1 MSIWAFILVMT
12 SAIFHATW
20 NFLAKKSSGGT
31 SFVWLYTVS
40 SVVIYSPAVLG
51 IILWTEITFGWM
63 ELGFIAASAVLHLL
77 YAVTLQK
84 GYRIGDF
91 SLIYPIARGIG
102 PMLIAL
108 AAFFLFKEEL
118 NLLGKLGIFLIVCSI
133 FIFTGGLRIFKEK
146 SAFPSILYGLL
157 IGCMI
162 AGYSLLDKY
171 IVSVSMIHPIL
182 LNYGGNLGVA
192 ILLFPFAKKNWEEV
206 RADWRIRKT
215 EMIGIGIF
223 NPLAYILVLIAM
235 VTNPVSYVAPV
246 RELSILMGAILG
258 VVFFKENFGRQRI
271 MAAVIMVVGVIT
283 VAVS

>member
-1 MSIWAFILVMT
+1 M
-12 SAIFHATW
+12 
-20 NFLAKKSSGGT
+20 
-31 SFVWLYTVS
+31 WLYTVS

-182 LNYGGNLGVA
+182 LNYGGNLGVT